1 MIRPYMDYGDFI
13 IDSALSTKIDK
24 LDRLQDRILRLIE
37 YCPVTENKKDINVL
51 YRDYNIE
58 PLKTRRKRNI
68 LKIMYDQSR
77 DVNNIYTN
85 NCNIKLHSSKKVK
98 LKSSFTRLTKVKK
111 SPMYRGLEL
120 WDQLPEKLQKEPSK
134 LLFKREIK
142 KYYFT

>member
-1 MIRPYMDYGDFI
+1 MEI
-13 IDSALSTKIDK
+13 I
-24 LDRLQDRILRLIE
+24 IE
-37 YCPVTENKKDINVL
+37 INVL
-51 YRDYNIE
+51 YRNYNIE

-85 NCNIKLHSSKKVK
+85 NCNIKLRSSKKVK